1 MKGGRISNC
10 CATLAQQAL
19 SGPVG
24 NASEARDD
32 RPIRHKLLPLCGSA
46 EQKQKGE
53 ILVSVGGGAG
63 PDWGLEGGWG
73 IMRHKCFTKL
83 PPIKSVLAPP
93 YQDRLPLATHTHTH
107 VFLCCWVFSS
117 WWYPHRADK
126 QKVQHQKKNWGCQT
140 TPELKIPDKDVI
152 TPSAKEEILPKG
164 KWLMALLLSLLHFS
178 PGCFDWNSAC
188 QTKERSHP
196 DQITHQSIRLAST

>member
-24 NASEARDD
+24 NVSEARDD
-32 RPIRHKLLPLCGSA
+32 RPIRHKLLPLCGCA

-63 PDWGLEGGWG
+63 PDWGLEGGWE

-93 YQDRLPLATHTHTH
+93 YQDRLPPATHTHAHKHTH
-107 VFLCCWVFSS
+107 VFLCCSTFDCWVFSN

-126 QKVQHQKKNWGCQT
+126 QKVQHQKKSWAAKQPKNWRFQIRTWSG
-140 TPELKIPDKDVI
+140 
-152 TPSAKEEILPKG
+152 
-164 KWLMALLLSLLHFS
+164 LLLKKRFCPKEVINGFIIEFIAFLPGLFWLKLSLS
-178 PGCFDWNSAC
+178 D
-188 QTKERSHP
+188 
-196 DQITHQSIRLAST
+196 